1 MIFDSQ
7 ARRRIP
13 RIVWPILIG
22 VVVAVALMVSASSD
36 ETRAELSY
44 LEEVRAQASEMAK
57 DGDGLRDA
65 ASRLGR
71 IDRSAF
77 TTVIDTIRE
86 DLAVGLD
93 FVAGAPPAP
102 SLLSVRAMYRQALT
116 AWDRG
121 VEGFGAAVLAAAD
134 NPDSSLAY
142 DMMAEA
148 LAELRAGDSLYG
160 DLVADMRHTDVPDP
174 LIELPAAELAPGEGA
189 LVGLSVTYVDS
200 ARSGGGGLAL
210 RSGLAVSQVLADP
223 EWRVTSADEAVV
235 PATETVVF
243 SVVVS
248 NAGNVA
254 AEAGSVAL
262 TLIGGGEER
271 RLTSEVG
278 PLAPDQRVTIS
289 FEPLSVGAGEAYAVT
304 AAVAA
309 VEGDADVEDNMI
321 SVQFTVASP

>member
-1 MIFDSQ
+1 VIFDSQ

-36 ETRAELSY
+36 ETRAELRY
-44 LEEVRAQASEMAK
+44 LEEMRAQATEMAK

-65 ASRLGR
+65 ASRLDQV
-71 IDRSAF
+71 DRNAF
-77 TTVIDTIRE
+77 MTVIDTIRE
-86 DLAVGLD
+86 DLAAGLD
-93 FVAGAPPAP
+93 FVAEDPPAP

-121 VEGFGAAVLAAAD
+121 VDGFGAAVLAAAD

-142 DMMAEA
+142 DMMAGA
-148 LAELRAGDSLYG
+148 LVELRAGDGLYA
-160 DLVADMRHTDVPDP
+160 DLVADMRHADVPDP
-174 LIELPAAELAPGEGA
+174 LIELPAAELSPGEGD
-189 LVGLSVTYVDS
+189 LVRLSASYVDS
-200 ARSGGGGLAL
+200 ARSEGGGLPL
-210 RSGLAVSQVLADP
+210 RSGLAVSQILADP
-223 EWRVTSADEAVV
+223 KWRVTSDDEAVLPV
-235 PATETVVF
+235 AEIVVF

-254 AEAGSVAL
+254 VEAGSVAL
-262 TLIGGGEER
+262 TLSGGGEER

-278 PLAPDQRVTIS
+278 RLAPDERVTIS
-289 FEPLSVGAGEAYAVT
+289 FEPLSVEAGEAYAAT

-309 VEGDADVEDNMI
+309 VEGDADTEDNKI